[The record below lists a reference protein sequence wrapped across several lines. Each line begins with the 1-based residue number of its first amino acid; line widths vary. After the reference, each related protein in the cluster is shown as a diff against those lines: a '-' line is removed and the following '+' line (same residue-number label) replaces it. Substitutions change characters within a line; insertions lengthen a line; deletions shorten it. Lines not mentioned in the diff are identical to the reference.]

1 MPAKKKETI
10 AKKNTSAKKST
21 IRKKNVSTRGKK
33 MPIEKKDVTTADIK
47 KIKAKPLLKE
57 PRHKTTKP
65 VSISKKQFTTDI
77 LREARVLGLHR
88 GSAEIIAERVYN
100 EVRAW
105 LDARGAVTKTD
116 LNREIAK
123 KIKKYHAD
131 LSYLYENRGKI
142 I

>member
-1 MPAKKKETI
+1 MA
-10 AKKNTSAKKST
+10 
-21 IRKKNVSTRGKK
+21 
-33 MPIEKKDVTTADIK
+33 TADIK
-47 KIKAKPLLKE
+47 KIKAKPLLKK
-57 PRHKTTKP
+57 PRHKTTRS
-65 VSISKKQFTTDI
+65 VTVSKKQFTADI

-88 GSAEIIAERVYN
+88 GAAEMIAERVYN
-100 EVRAW
+100 EMRVW
-105 LDARGAVTKTD
+105 LDARGAVTKSD